1 MSAGATRAR
10 GSPARDAARPRRS
23 WAGRT
28 RRGRNARHS
37 RADRGSSTHAS
48 SARGRR
54 GARSAGAACTQA
66 RDCGIDGLPDTRPM
80 SVGVDLRDRVDKA
93 LQEFFRNAM
102 PPVVAVAEEL
112 TPLVAAIEAFL
123 LDGGKRLRPAF
134 CYWGHRAA
142 GAADSEEIIRAAA
155 SLELLQACAL
165 MHDDVIDRSDTRRGA
180 PSVHRRFAALHRAED
195 WRGDPEGFGEAAA
208 ILLGDLALI
217 WADTMLADSGF
228 PAEALKRARPVWDA
242 MRVEVMCGQY
252 LDVVEQARGGGS
264 VERALRVARLKSAK
278 YTIERPLHLGAALAA
293 GGPEL
298 ASALSDYGLPLGEAF
313 QLRDDVLGV
322 FGDPGVTGKP
332 AGDDLREGKRTAL
345 VALASAAAS
354 DAQQQQLRTR
364 LGDPDLDEDGVT
376 VLREVI
382 AATGALREVEALV
395 AARLEEALGALAAA
409 PVTPVARDALTD
421 LATAVSHRTG

>member
-1 MSAGATRAR
+1 MTSGLDLRAR
-10 GSPARDAARPRRS
+10 
-23 WAGRT
+23 
-28 RRGRNARHS
+28 
-37 RADRGSSTHAS
+37 
-48 SARGRR
+48 
-54 GARSAGAACTQA
+54 
-66 RDCGIDGLPDTRPM
+66 L
-80 SVGVDLRDRVDKA
+80 DKA
-93 LQEFFRNAM
+93 LQEFLQQAM
-102 PPVVAVAEEL
+102 PPVVSIADEL
-112 TPLVAAIEAFL
+112 VPLVSALEGFVLA
-123 LDGGKRLRPAF
+123 GGKRLRPAF

-142 GAADSEEIIRAAA
+142 GAEDSEQIIRAAA

-217 WADTMLADSGF
+217 WADTMLADCGF
-228 PAEALKRARPVWDA
+228 PADALQRAQPVWDA

-264 VERALRVARLKSAK
+264 VDRALRVARLKSAK
-278 YTIERPLHLGAALAA
+278 YTIERPLHLGAALGD

-298 ASALSDYGLPLGEAF
+298 ATALSDYGLPLGEAF

-345 VALASAAAS
+345 VALAFAAAN
-354 DAQQQQLRTR
+354 DAQQQQLRGR
-364 LGDPDLDEDGVT
+364 LGDPNLDGDGVT
-376 VLREVI
+376 VLREII
-382 AATGALREVEALV
+382 AATGALAQVEMLIAE
-395 AARLEEALGALAAA
+395 RLDAALGALAAA
-409 PVTPVARDALTD
+409 PVTPVAEAALSD
-421 LATAVSHRTG
+421 LAAAVSHRTG